1 LGGPRCLDPP
11 GLDQSAL
18 ARNAGRRRN
27 LAVAIGRPLDA
38 MVAASQSGRVDASA
52 IHAAVSRALTDVG
65 LDRRGRS
72 RWYARSPELV
82 WVAQLDRTT
91 ARPWSVVFGVV
102 IRSWSPDNEWPSY
115 ADAHLFQDYALYDSG
130 VPGAAAQSRFDG
142 HHSYFTMILDHRHT
156 LVPDLERSQA
166 VDFMARDLA
175 TLFRRVATLDALASA
190 VRSGEVG
197 GFVDPRLRQLAHGGE

>member
-1 LGGPRCLDPP
+1 M
-11 GLDQSAL
+11 
-18 ARNAGRRRN
+18 
-27 LAVAIGRPLDA
+27 AVGTGRPLDA
-38 MVAASQSGRVDASA
+38 MVAAVQSGRVDAGA

-82 WVAQLDRTT
+82 WVAELDRAT
-91 ARPWSVVFGVV
+91 ARPWAVVFGVV

-130 VPGAAAQSRFDG
+130 VPDATTRSRFDD
-142 HHSYFTMILDHRHT
+142 HQSYFTMIMDHKHT
-156 LVPDLERSQA
+156 LVPDPERSQA

-175 TLFRRVATLDALASA
+175 ALFRRVVNLDALVSA